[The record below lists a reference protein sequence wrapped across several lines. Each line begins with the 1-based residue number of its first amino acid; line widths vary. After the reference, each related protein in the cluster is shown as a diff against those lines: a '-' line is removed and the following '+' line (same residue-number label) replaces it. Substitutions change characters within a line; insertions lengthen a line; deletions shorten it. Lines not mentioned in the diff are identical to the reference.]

1 MDTKV
6 LSNSKNIDLN
16 GKDTCGK
23 TLFIKACINGHK
35 DVVRI
40 NPKLMTEF
48 WQENSKLRLPKL
60 SEFPLN
66 L

>member
-16 GKDTCGK
+16 GKDTSGK
-23 TLFIKACINGHK
+23 TSFMNLNACINRHK

-40 NPKLMTEF
+40 RLHNPKLMTEF
-48 WQENSKLRLPKL
+48 WKENSKLR
-60 SEFPLN
+60 FGQ
-66 L
+66 